1 MLRIYSV
8 ALDICRDAA
17 RIAKLIEKHD
27 TSLANQLRRCAPSVA
42 LNVREGSGSFGGHRK
57 QRYHSALG
65 SSGEVLACYDVAEA
79 MGYVDAIGSEA
90 RGRVDHVIGT
100 LVNVLRL
107 RR

>member
-1 MLRIYSV
+1 M
-8 ALDICRDAA
+8 
-17 RIAKLIEKHD
+17 
-27 TSLANQLRRCAPSVA
+27 A

-57 QRYHSALG
+57 RRYHSALG
-65 SSGEVLACYDVAEA
+65 SSGEVLA